1 MYGNLNLTCMPI
13 YILQTETYT
22 LWRLYNHYVLIL
34 LLIYNM
40 HKMSLHIL
48 SLLETN
54 VPPKE
59 GGGGFGT
66 KCVLT
71 FNSACKRNGEEFF
84 TIWFNEQLKK
94 NRLHVPD
101 YFFEYQLNL
110 LDNVVL
116 SVLLYAC
123 KNADILKPVH
133 TIFLRYILDLKKYVS
148 QPGGRYIWRN

>member
-1 MYGNLNLTCMPI
+1 MYAHIHFTDTDVHLMEVIQSLCLNSAPDLQYAQNEFTHTVIIGNKRTP
-13 YILQTETYT
+13 QG
-22 LWRLYNHYVLIL
+22 
-34 LLIYNM
+34 
-40 HKMSLHIL
+40 
-48 SLLETN
+48 
-54 VPPKE
+54 